1 MPSKGKDFSIGLPR
15 HFAIALWHCTIVHNP
30 QFVTPENTPSFY
42 FDLRKPT
49 SKRFTKKKRGWC
61 REKTTLLFCNIVS
74 AKKLIIDY
82 FAT

>member
-49 SKRFTKKKRGWC
+49 SKRFTKKRGGADRKDYPIILQPC
-61 REKTTLLFCNIVS
+61 IC
-74 AKKLIIDY
+74 KKLIIDY
-82 FAT
+82 FAN